1 MNNIEKVQFNINT
14 TTLESD
20 LDTFYVEIL
29 GDELTNDSF
38 KKYTYFAENLI
49 GEFKGRLYGISFKK
63 SIKDSDEL
71 IDLYQNV
78 SQLIFKIGSENF
90 YNMEIIPQGNE
101 LNAAFLKSEYLVNL
115 YVVRSNKN

>member
-38 KKYTYFAENLI
+38 KKYTSFAENLI
-49 GEFKGRLYGISFKK
+49 SEFKGRLYGISFKK
-63 SIKDSDEL
+63 SIKDSDDL

-90 YNMEIIPQGNE
+90 YNMEIIPQGDA
-101 LNAAFLKSEYLVNL
+101 LNADFLKSEYLVNL
-115 YVVRSNKN
+115 YVVRSNKK

>member
-29 GDELTNDSF
+29 GDQLTNDSF
-38 KKYTYFAENLI
+38 KKYTSFAENLI
-49 GEFKGRLYGISFKK
+49 SEFKGRLYGISFKK

-90 YNMEIIPQGNE
+90 YNMEIFPQGNE
-101 LNAAFLKSEYLVNL
+101 LNEDFLKSEYLVNL